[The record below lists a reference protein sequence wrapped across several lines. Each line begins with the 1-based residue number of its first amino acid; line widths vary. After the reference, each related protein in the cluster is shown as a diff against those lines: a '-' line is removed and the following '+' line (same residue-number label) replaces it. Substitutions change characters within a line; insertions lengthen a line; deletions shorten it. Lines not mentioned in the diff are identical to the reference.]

1 MALEIIVLAAGMGKR
16 MHSDLP
22 KVLHQVAGQPMLFH
36 VLKTAYALNPD
47 KIHVVLGHQSQTVAA
62 ALESLDS
69 EIHNKLSI
77 AIQSKQLGT
86 AHAVMQTLPALSAGN
101 QVLILYGDTPL
112 TPQSELERL
121 LQQLECCDLS
131 LLTAKM
137 DNPFGYG
144 RILKDEQG
152 RVIGIVEEKDA
163 STEQK
168 LITEVNTGMIA
179 TNVDALKEFLVQIS
193 NDNAQG
199 EYYLTDLIGLMAQN
213 KRLINA
219 VPAMRTD
226 VLSGVNNKLQLSFV
240 ERLYQK
246 LQAERL
252 MLEGL
257 TLADPER
264 FDLRGELIFGKDCFI
279 DANVIIEGKVV
290 LGDNVTIGAGCVL
303 KDVTIGERS
312 VISPYTIME
321 RSELKVHTT
330 VGPFA
335 RLRPGNVLDNEVHI
349 GNFVEVKNS
358 NIHEG
363 TKAGHLTY
371 IGDTDIGTNTNIG
384 AGTITCNY
392 DGANKH
398 RTTIGNDVFIGSDT
412 QLVAP
417 VTVEDGATVGA
428 GATVTRTVAA
438 KSLFITRAQ
447 PRSLPNYKRPVKKK
461 QNVLNFQASNF

>member
-22 KVLHQVAGQPMLFH
+22 KVLHPVAGQPMLFH
-36 VLKTAYALNPD
+36 VLKTANELNPA
-47 KIHVVLGHQSQTVAA
+47 KIHVVLGHQSQVVASA
-62 ALESLDS
+62 ISSDLDKS
-69 EIHNKLSI
+69 IQAKLSI
-77 AIQSKQLGT
+77 ALQNQQLGT
-86 AHAVMQTLPALSAGN
+86 AHAVMQVLPNLTSGN
-101 QVLILYGDTPL
+101 QVVILYGDTPL
-112 TPQSELERL
+112 TPKCELEHL
-121 LQQLECCDLS
+121 LSNLDTYALT
-131 LLTAKM
+131 LLTAHL

-144 RILKDEQG
+144 RIIRNEQG
-152 RVIGIVEEKDA
+152 QIQEIVEEKDA
-163 STEQK
+163 NAEQK
-168 LITEVNTGMIA
+168 RITEVNTGMIA
-179 TNVDALKEFLVQIS
+179 TTVDVLKQYLEEIS

-199 EYYLTDLIGLMAQN
+199 EYYLTDLIGLMVKHNRAVGLVKAQ
-213 KRLINA
+213 
-219 VPAMRTD
+219 RTD
-226 VLSGVNNKLQLSFV
+226 VLNGVNNKVQLAFV

-246 LQAERL
+246 LQAEKL
-252 MLEGL
+252 MMDGL
-257 TLADPER
+257 TLADPDR
-264 FDLRGELIFGKDCFI
+264 FDIRGELQFGKDCFI
-279 DANVIIEGKVV
+279 DTNVIIEGKVV
-290 LGDNVTIGAGCVL
+290 LGDNVVIGTGCVL
-303 KDVTIGERS
+303 KDVTIGDRS

-321 RSELKVHTT
+321 KSELKVHTT
-330 VGPFA
+330 IGPFA

-358 NIHEG
+358 HIQEG

-428 GATVTRTVAA
+428 GATVTRTIAA
-438 KSLFITRAQ
+438 NSLFVTRAQ
-447 PRSLPNYKRPVKKK
+447 PRTIQSYKRPTKKK
-461 QNVLNFQASNF
+461 

>member
-22 KVLHQVAGQPMLFH
+22 KVLHTVAGQPMLFH
-36 VLKTAYALNPD
+36 VLKTANALNPK
-47 KIHVVLGHQSQTVAA
+47 KIHVVLGHQSQVVASA
-62 ALESLDS
+62 IDTLEPELRS
-69 EIHNKLSI
+69 KLSI

-86 AHAVMQTLPALSAGN
+86 AHAVMQTLPNLTAGN
-101 QVLILYGDTPL
+101 QVVILYGDTPL
-112 TPQSELERL
+112 TPQAELERL
-121 LQQLECCDLS
+121 LEQLNTNALS
-131 LLTAKM
+131 LLTAHM
-137 DNPFGYG
+137 DNPYGYG
-144 RILKDEQG
+144 RILRNEQNQI
-152 RVIGIVEEKDA
+152 VSIVEEKDA
-163 STEQK
+163 TPEQK
-168 LITEVNTGMIA
+168 RITEVNTGMIA
-179 TNVDALKEFLVQIS
+179 TTVDVLKEYLAQIS

-199 EYYLTDLIGLMAQN
+199 EYYLTDLIGLMVQH
-213 KRLINA
+213 KRA
-219 VPAMRTD
+219 VGLVQAANTD
-226 VLSGVNNKLQLSFV
+226 VLSGVNNKVQLAFV

-246 LQAERL
+246 LQVERL
-252 MLEGL
+252 MMEGL
-257 TLADPER
+257 TLADPQR
-264 FDLRGELIFGKDCFI
+264 FDLRGELKFGKDCFI
-279 DANVIIEGKVV
+279 DTNVIIEGKVT
-290 LGDNVTIGAGCVL
+290 LGDNVIIGSGCIL
-303 KDVTIGERS
+303 KDVSIGDRS

-438 KSLFITRAQ
+438 NSLLVTRAQ
-447 PRSLPNYKRPVKKK
+447 PRTLPNYKRPTKKK
-461 QNVLNFQASNF
+461 